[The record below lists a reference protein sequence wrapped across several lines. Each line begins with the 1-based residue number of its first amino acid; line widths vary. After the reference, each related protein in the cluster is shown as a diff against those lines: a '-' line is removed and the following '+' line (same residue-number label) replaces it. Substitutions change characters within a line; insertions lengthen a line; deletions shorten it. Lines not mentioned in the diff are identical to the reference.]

1 MGLEYKN
8 LDERTRTLMLAEI
21 ERDIAAKTLYLS
33 ENLNPQGKANYP
45 DLVRTAA
52 RSGSDVTLG
61 AAIRDRLNP
70 HEKPRRLKSGEFSKA
85 PVMRSNAHEM
95 LAEGEFNR
103 FYIRAVCLRAI
114 EDGIQEVVVYRAKNV
129 QNARSESEQKI
140 GQRVLV
146 EPLLRDLRAN
156 PGVDTAMGLP
166 PGPNS
171 GFACGCR
178 ERGTLPHRFEQP
190 PNKAPQRHLASASLR
205 RAGR

>member
-171 GFACGCR
+171 GSACGCR

-205 RAGR
+205 